1 MQHAVLMAE
10 NKSIEVCDLPEYLH
24 TGPCPQLSFLEV
36 RDKEAETV
44 EKPFLENLLR
54 RHGGNISRA
63 AAEAKLSRKTVYRLV
78 KRFSVDLNQY
88 R

>member
-1 MQHAVLMAE
+1 MADS
-10 NKSIEVCDLPEYLH
+10 KTIELCDLPESLQ
-24 TGPCPQLSFLEV
+24 TGSRAELSFLEV

-54 RHGGNISRA
+54 RHRGNISKA
-63 AAEAKLSRKTVYRLV
+63 AIEAKLSRKTFYRLA
-78 KRFSVDLNQY
+78 KRFSVDLGQF